1 MIDSR
6 YGVGE
11 TIGETIGEI
20 HINMQYDIGAH
31 DPKGLREKKNT
42 AVYAILVGGI
52 SSLSS
57 PKEFPVPSFTDN
69 NTCGVSTK
77 TSSSSIS
84 STRVKF
90 RIIAVLEAHIWR

>member
-31 DPKGLREKKNT
+31 DPKGLREKKKHRSLC
-42 AVYAILVGGI
+42 YLSGRDHLFEFPQGI
-52 SSLSS
+52 SRAI
-57 PKEFPVPSFTDN
+57 VY
-69 NTCGVSTK
+69 
-77 TSSSSIS
+77 
-84 STRVKF
+84 
-90 RIIAVLEAHIWR
+90 